1 MTRFPPELLERYEYL
16 NLLGKGGMGIV
27 YLARDLV
34 LGRTVA
40 IKTLSSAAATESQ
53 LIRFQKEARAAAKLN
68 HDHIVRVIDFGIMKN
83 GDPYMV
89 MDYVQGSDLN
99 EYLKAPERNQKL
111 LLVLDLAIQ
120 IVGALAHAHGQGVVH
135 RDLKSANIVVT
146 EDDDGEPRAMVI
158 DFGIAQLSTL
168 AVPADN
174 TLFESTG
181 NAVIGSPGYIS
192 PESIK
197 ADRVDFRTDIYS
209 FGCVFFEMLT
219 GKLPFIGET
228 ALATMEMHVKAIVPS
243 VVPFELRLLEAP
255 LSEEIQECFD
265 TIIRRCMAKD
275 PGKRYPSMGLLAED
289 LLEARS
295 KILEVLE
302 VIDLQA
308 EINKA
313 DAQEQGPL
321 LNLPWTAGFVKNRAF
336 MPVVALLVLSISA
349 ILVMLFQSQ
358 QSAKVDERLAEDIKI
373 IGAKQYPYL
382 GEALKVTPDGYIPGD
397 FRRTDVE
404 DADLIAGDFKIT
416 GGDLDLKY
424 SRVTDKGIA
433 ALDLTGVKKIVLDS
447 TGITDKTMFYLAKFP
462 SLKEIYA
469 DNTKITDKGVEAV
482 AALPLLES
490 IKLEGTL
497 VTDDGIRALA
507 HAPKLYLLDIAKCSK
522 VSKASLVSIK
532 AMPLLSRIRITKTA
546 IRLRDLKDMNGLA
559 RITDEYSDLTQA
571 DIDALLRMKGLRRI
585 TLTAAALTEDQFMSL
600 TGIPELHMLNVARC
614 GGIGESQANRFMSI
628 RDDVFVQWTLPYKKT
643 YPADFSFKRLMNE
656 EGSRA
661 Y

>member
-40 IKTLSSAAATESQ
+40 IKTLSSAVASESQ
-53 LIRFQKEARAAAKLN
+53 LIRFQKEAKAAAKLN
-68 HDHIVRVIDFGIMKN
+68 HDHIVRVIDFGVMKN

-99 EYLKAPERNQKL
+99 EFLKERNPDLILK
-111 LLVLDLAIQ
+111 LDLAIQ

-135 RDLKSANIVVT
+135 RDLKSANIVVA

-228 ALATMEMHVKAIVPS
+228 ALATMEMHVKAVVPS
-243 VVPFELRLLEAP
+243 VVPSELRFHEAP
-255 LSEEIQECFD
+255 LSEEILEFFD
-265 TIIRRCMAKD
+265 TIIRRCLAKD
-275 PGKRYPSMGLLAED
+275 PGKRYPSMELLLED
-289 LLEARS
+289 LRAAKAQILGFLEA
-295 KILEVLE
+295 LEELE
-302 VIDLQA
+302 NANA
-308 EINKA
+308 EPEPA
-313 DAQEQGPL
+313 AGQSL
-321 LNLPWTAGFVKNRAF
+321 SFPWTKGFAKRPVF
-336 MPVVALLVLSISA
+336 IPVVVLLIVSSSALA
-349 ILVMLFQSQ
+349 VMFWQSQ
-358 QSAKVDERLAEDIKI
+358 ETASINERVSKDTKAME
-373 IGAKQYPYL
+373 GKQYPYL

-397 FRRTDVE
+397 FRVTEVDDE
-404 DADLIAGDFKIT
+404 DLIEGNFKVTDNTLDFK
-416 GGDLDLKY
+416 Y
-424 SRVTDKGIA
+424 SKVSDKGLT
-433 ALDLTGVKKIVLDS
+433 ALDLSGVQKIVLDS
-447 TGITDKTMFYLAKFP
+447 TAITDLTLFHLARFP

-469 DNTKITDKGVEAV
+469 DNTKITDKGIKAICT
-482 AALPLLES
+482 LPLLDT
-490 IKLEGTL
+490 IKVEGTG
-497 VTDDGIRALA
+497 VTDSSIRALSKV
-507 HAPKLYLLDIAKCSK
+507 PRLYHLDFGKCSRIT
-522 VSKASLVSIK
+522 KASVASLK
-532 AMPLLSRIRITKTA
+532 AMPRLSRIRITKTA

-559 RITDEYSDLTQA
+559 RITDEYSDLTPA
-571 DIDALLRMKGLRRI
+571 DIEALFRMKGLRRL
-585 TLTAAALTEDQFMSL
+585 TLTAAALTESQFLSL
-600 TGIPELHMLNVARC
+600 TRIPELRMLNVARC
-614 GGIGESQANRFMSI
+614 AGIGEIQANRFMSI

-643 YPADFSFKRLMNE
+643 YPADFSFKKLMKE
-656 EGSRA
+656 EGGRA

>member
-219 GKLPFIGET
+219 GKLPYIGET
-228 ALATMEMHVKAIVPS
+228 ALATMEMHIKAIVPS
-243 VVPFELRLLEAP
+243 VVPFELRLL
-255 LSEEIQECFD
+255 
-265 TIIRRCMAKD
+265 
-275 PGKRYPSMGLLAED
+275 
-289 LLEARS
+289 
-295 KILEVLE
+295 
-302 VIDLQA
+302 
-308 EINKA
+308 
-313 DAQEQGPL
+313 
-321 LNLPWTAGFVKNRAF
+321 
-336 MPVVALLVLSISA
+336 
-349 ILVMLFQSQ
+349 
-358 QSAKVDERLAEDIKI
+358 
-373 IGAKQYPYL
+373 
-382 GEALKVTPDGYIPGD
+382 
-397 FRRTDVE
+397 
-404 DADLIAGDFKIT
+404 
-416 GGDLDLKY
+416 
-424 SRVTDKGIA
+424 
-433 ALDLTGVKKIVLDS
+433 
-447 TGITDKTMFYLAKFP
+447 
-462 SLKEIYA
+462 
-469 DNTKITDKGVEAV
+469 
-482 AALPLLES
+482 
-490 IKLEGTL
+490 
-497 VTDDGIRALA
+497 
-507 HAPKLYLLDIAKCSK
+507 
-522 VSKASLVSIK
+522 
-532 AMPLLSRIRITKTA
+532 
-546 IRLRDLKDMNGLA
+546 
-559 RITDEYSDLTQA
+559 
-571 DIDALLRMKGLRRI
+571 
-585 TLTAAALTEDQFMSL
+585 
-600 TGIPELHMLNVARC
+600 
-614 GGIGESQANRFMSI
+614 
-628 RDDVFVQWTLPYKKT
+628 
-643 YPADFSFKRLMNE
+643 
-656 EGSRA
+656 
-661 Y
+661 